1 MHGLPQQ
8 TLEQALT
15 DLSMAVENGATHISW
30 YQLTIEPN
38 TVFSGLNQYCR

>member
-8 TLEQALT
+8 TFEEAMY
-15 DLSMAVENGATHISW
+15 DLHCAVERGATHISW

-38 TVFSGLNQYCR
+38 TVF